1 MDVALSHCD
10 DTCRCCM
17 KGGNLISL
25 FEETIEDIE
34 IFKILAEIVPV
45 QISRND
51 GMKKI
56 KIMKLK
62 SILTKISL

>member
-34 IFKILAEIVPV
+34 IYKILIEIVPV

-51 GMKKI
+51 GEDIFKNISLIFM
-56 KIMKLK
+56 
-62 SILTKISL
+62 TKI